1 MHTSLL
7 SLGEGEW
14 WGAQCGLFPGLK
26 SGLLPQSYTFSLR
39 SSLGSCASITKL
51 EIACATQ
58 VIFSVF
64 FFFSASEVLNYYY
77 FAKALD
83 DFFSLK

>member
-1 MHTSLL
+1 MVGCSVWIVSRVKIWAIAPELH
-7 SLGEGEW
+7 
-14 WGAQCGLFPGLK
+14 LFSEVI
-26 SGLLPQSYTFSLR
+26 SGQLCQYYKIGNCLCN
-39 SSLGSCASITKL
+39 SSNLFC
-51 EIACATQ
+51 
-58 VIFSVF
+58 FF